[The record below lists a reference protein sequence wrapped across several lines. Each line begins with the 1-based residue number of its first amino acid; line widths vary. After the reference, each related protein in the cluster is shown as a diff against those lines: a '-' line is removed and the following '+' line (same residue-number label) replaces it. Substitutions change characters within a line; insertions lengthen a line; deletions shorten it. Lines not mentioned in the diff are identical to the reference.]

1 MTNKNSELLLPCGN
15 ISMALA
21 AIHNGANAIY
31 VGMPGFNAR
40 GRTHDHSFDEL
51 EEIIQT
57 CHLYNVHVHVAFNI
71 LIFQNEL
78 DEAVLTLKRV
88 LKMGPDALIVQD
100 LGLVQ
105 IIKELAPNQVIHGS
119 TQMTVT
125 NHEAIN
131 LLDDLDIKRFVLGR
145 ENSLE
150 EIKIIRDKTK
160 KELEVFVHGALCVAY
175 SGQCFT
181 SEAIGGRSAN
191 RGQCAQSCRYEYD
204 LIVDGKT
211 QDLKDIKYLVSPKDL
226 CGIKDI
232 PKLVNLGIE
241 SFKVEGRLKSPEF
254 VASVASSYRKAIDDF
269 KNLDSDQAMKD
280 MAITYSRGFYN
291 GWMDG
296 VAHQNLVDGTYAN
309 NRGIFV
315 GEVFDVYKK
324 IVKIKTDH
332 ELYPGDGVL
341 MAKGSELIGGQ
352 IYGIKKVRGLYEIS
366 FSKELDVSKV
376 KKGFKVFLNSRD
388 KLYKELKK
396 SFTDKN
402 SFKRL
407 PISIQISGEA
417 GKTLK
422 LSAFEGMTKVMT
434 ETTLDLEKAQTR
446 GLSEESLFDVLKGL
460 THTAYYLE
468 SIKVDIEEN
477 VFIHNKELKQLKQKM
492 VALLNEK
499 RLKRELIVHEDY
511 SRPLL
516 VESNENDGQL
526 VILIRTFDQLES
538 TVKLLMDNESYRAY
552 LKYIVLDYEF
562 GKDFV
567 KSVKIL
573 KENNIK
579 SVIATTRILKPNEY
593 HNFKLIERANP
604 DGLLIRNLGALNYFK
619 DSTFDLYGDFS
630 LNVTNSKTFNY
641 LIGKGLNSICVSY
654 DMNNEQL
661 LGLLKHVDS
670 SKVEITAHQYMPEF
684 HMEHCVFAAFLS
696 KGQTFRDCGKP
707 CEKHHVQLK
716 DMYGNMHEI
725 KADQEC
731 RNTMYSAK
739 SMSAANLVPNWQ
751 NLGVSTFR
759 FEALHES
766 GTAYIDK
773 IETYLKLIAKKFTT
787 EEVFDKIG
795 KMESYGVSTGQLLNN
810 KEYKD
815 RKKNVR

>member
-1 MTNKNSELLLPCGN
+1 MILNKTELLLPCGN
-15 ISMALA
+15 LPMALA

-78 DEAVLTLKRV
+78 DRATETLKRV
-88 LKMGPDALIVQD
+88 LAMGPDALIVQD

-105 IIKELAPNQVIHGS
+105 IIKELAPAQIIHGS

-125 NHEAIN
+125 NHEAIE
-131 LLDDLDIKRFVLGR
+131 LLDDLDISRFVLGR

-150 EIKIIRDKTK
+150 EIKIIRDNTK

-204 LIVDGKT
+204 LIVDGQT

-232 PKLVNLGIE
+232 PKLVELGIE

-269 KNLDSDQAMKD
+269 ENLDSDQAIND

-291 GWMDG
+291 GWIDG

-309 NRGIFV
+309 NRGTFV

-324 IVKIKTDH
+324 IIKIKADQ
-332 ELYPGDGVL
+332 ELFPGDGIL
-341 MAKGSELIGGQ
+341 MAKGNDLCGGQ
-352 IYGIKKVRGLYEIS
+352 IYGIKKVRGTYEIS
-366 FSKELDVSKV
+366 FNKDLDLTKV
-376 KKGFKVFLNSRD
+376 KKGFKVYLNARD

-407 PISIQISGEA
+407 PISIEIEAKVGE
-417 GKTLK
+417 TLK
-422 LSAFEGMTKVMT
+422 LCAFEGKSIIKT
-434 ETTLDLEKAQTR
+434 ETTLKLETAQNR

-460 THTAYYLE
+460 SHTAYYLE
-468 SIKVDIEEN
+468 SIDVKLDEN
-477 VFIHNKELKQLKQKM
+477 IFIHNKEIKQLKQKM
-492 VALLNEK
+492 VSLLNET
-499 RLKRELIVHEDY
+499 RLKRELDIQDDY
-511 SRPLL
+511 IHPIKVQSDTCPGKLIL
-516 VESNENDGQL
+516 
-526 VILIRTFDQLES
+526 LIRTFEQLES
-538 TVKLLMDNESYRAY
+538 TIVFIKKNESYRDH

-567 KSVKIL
+567 KSTRLL
-573 KENNIK
+573 KENNLI

-593 HNFKLIERANP
+593 HNFRLIERANP
-604 DGLLIRNLGALNYFK
+604 DGILVRNLGALNYFK
-619 DSTFDLYGDFS
+619 NTCFDLFGDFS
-630 LNVTNSKTFNY
+630 LNVTNSKSFNY
-641 LIGKGLNSICVSY
+641 LATKGLKSICVSY
-654 DMNNEQL
+654 DMKNEQL
-661 LGLLKHVDS
+661 IGLINHVDS
-670 SKVEITAHQYMPEF
+670 SKIEITAHQYMPEF

-696 KGQTFRDCGKP
+696 KGQSFRDCGKP

-731 RNTMYSAK
+731 RNTMFSAK
-739 SMSAANLVPNWQ
+739 SMSAATLIPDWQ
-751 NLGVSTFR
+751 SLGVSNFR

-766 GTAYIDK
+766 GDELIDK
-773 IETYLKLIAKKFTT
+773 LETYLKLISKQFTT
-787 EEVFDKIG
+787 QEVFAKIG
-795 KMESYGVSTGQLLNN
+795 KMESYGVTTGQLLNK
-810 KEYKD
+810 KEHRD

>member
-1 MTNKNSELLLPCGN
+1 
-15 ISMALA
+15 
-21 AIHNGANAIY
+21 
-31 VGMPGFNAR
+31 
-40 GRTHDHSFDEL
+40 
-51 EEIIQT
+51 
-57 CHLYNVHVHVAFNI
+57 
-71 LIFQNEL
+71 
-78 DEAVLTLKRV
+78 
-88 LKMGPDALIVQD
+88 
-100 LGLVQ
+100 
-105 IIKELAPNQVIHGS
+105 
-119 TQMTVT
+119 
-125 NHEAIN
+125 
-131 LLDDLDIKRFVLGR
+131 
-145 ENSLE
+145 
-150 EIKIIRDKTK
+150 
-160 KELEVFVHGALCVAY
+160 
-175 SGQCFT
+175 
-181 SEAIGGRSAN
+181 
-191 RGQCAQSCRYEYD
+191 
-204 LIVDGKT
+204 
-211 QDLKDIKYLVSPKDL
+211 
-226 CGIKDI
+226 
-232 PKLVNLGIE
+232 
-241 SFKVEGRLKSPEF
+241 
-254 VASVASSYRKAIDDF
+254 
-269 KNLDSDQAMKD
+269 
-280 MAITYSRGFYN
+280 
-291 GWMDG
+291 
-296 VAHQNLVDGTYAN
+296 
-309 NRGIFV
+309 
-315 GEVFDVYKK
+315 
-324 IVKIKTDH
+324 
-332 ELYPGDGVL
+332 
-341 MAKGSELIGGQ
+341 
-352 IYGIKKVRGLYEIS
+352 
-366 FSKELDVSKV
+366 
-376 KKGFKVFLNSRD
+376 
-388 KLYKELKK
+388 
-396 SFTDKN
+396 
-402 SFKRL
+402 
-407 PISIQISGEA
+407 
-417 GKTLK
+417 
-422 LSAFEGMTKVMT
+422 MTKVMT